1 MIVINKNATTNIITT
16 LWELTTLEVP
26 YYLFEFESDQTKK
39 KYYTVMTDLSTNKTR
54 YNEFNFIE
62 GSFDSDQFDPPPGTL
77 TLGSAGFYKYKVYEQ
92 SSSSN
97 LDPTGLNEVEQ
108 GKMKLIDSTYQPSF
122 NQHTVSPTTN
132 VVYNPAQ

>member
-1 MIVINKNATTNIITT
+1 MIVINKGASTNFVNT
-16 LWELTTLEVP
+16 LYELSQLTDP
-26 YYLFEFESDQTKK
+26 NYLFEFESDQTKV
-39 KYYTVMTDLSTNKTR
+39 KYYTIITDVSTNKPR
-54 YNEFNFIE
+54 YNEFNFQE
-62 GSFDSDQFDPPPGTL
+62 GLINDPTNGNL
-77 TLGSAGFYKYKVYEQ
+77 ILGSAGFYNYKVYEQ

-108 GKMKLIDSTYQPSF
+108 GKMKLIDSNYQPSF

>member
-1 MIVINKNATTNIITT
+1 MLVINKNATTNIITT

-26 YYLFEFESDQTKK
+26 YYLFEFESDQSKR

-62 GSFDSDQFDPPPGTL
+62 GSFDPTSGSL
-77 TLGSAGFYKYKVYEQ
+77 ILGSAGFYKYKVYEQ
-92 SSSSN
+92 SNPFN
-97 LDPTGLNEVEQ
+97 LTPDGLNVVEQ
-108 GKMKLIDSTYQPSF
+108 GKMKLIDSTYQPTF